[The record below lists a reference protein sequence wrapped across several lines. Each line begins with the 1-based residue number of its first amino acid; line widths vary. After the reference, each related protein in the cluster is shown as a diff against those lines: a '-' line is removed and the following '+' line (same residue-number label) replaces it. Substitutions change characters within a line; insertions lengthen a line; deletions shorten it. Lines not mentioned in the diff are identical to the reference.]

1 MNSFKPGF
9 LLGKSIGD
17 NRVDTARHPE
27 HHTDNDPLVGVFNI
41 GDEQYFFADVTDL
54 LFGNEVKIEK
64 G

>member
-17 NRVDTARHPE
+17 DRVDAPRHPE
-27 HHTDNDPLVGVFNI
+27 QYLHDDPLVGVFNI
-41 GDEQYFFADVTDL
+41 GNQQYFFADVTNVV
-54 LFGNEVKIEK
+54 FGNQVKVEK